1 MDSRLHRSPATSPRK
16 VLALVALACLAA
28 VGFAL
33 FAQYKLDMQPC
44 PWCILQRVQF
54 LLIAI
59 LAGLG
64 ALIGG
69 RVITVLSSWL
79 IVSTAAS
86 GAASAWYQ
94 HFVAAK
100 TSSCNLTLADRIV
113 SSLHL
118 DTALPAAFEVRASCA
133 DAATKL
139 VGVPF
144 EFWSL
149 ALFLVL
155 GLAGLWCALRARG

>member
-1 MDSRLHRSPATSPRK
+1 MRSLNLRPAPSGRP
-16 VLALVALACLAA
+16 VLALIALACVAS

-33 FAQYKLDMQPC
+33 FAQYQLDMQPC

-69 RVITVLSSWL
+69 RAVTMLTSVL
-79 IVSTAAS
+79 IVLAAAS

-100 TSSCNLTLADRIV
+100 TASCNLTLADRIV

-133 DAATKL
+133 DAAAKL
-139 VGVPF
+139 IGVPF

-149 ALFLVL
+149 ALFVVL
-155 GLAGLWCALRARG
+155 GLAGLWCAVRTRG

>member
-1 MDSRLHRSPATSPRK
+1 MNARTRRPSAPVRQ
-16 VLALVALACLAA
+16 VLALVALACLSA

-44 PWCILQRVQF
+44 PWCILQRVLF
-54 LLIAI
+54 LLIAL

-69 RVITVLSSWL
+69 RVVTVLTALL
-79 IVSTAAS
+79 IVPAAAS
-86 GAASAWYQ
+86 GVASAWYQ

-100 TSSCNLTLADRIV
+100 TASCNLTLADRIV
-113 SSLHL
+113 SSVHL

-133 DAATKL
+133 DAASTL

-149 ALFLVL
+149 ALFVL
-155 GLAGLWCALRARG
+155 LALAGLWSAWRARG

>member
-1 MDSRLHRSPATSPRK
+1 MRSLNLRPAPSGRP
-16 VLALVALACLAA
+16 VLALIALACVAS
-28 VGFAL
+28 VGLAL
-33 FAQYKLDMQPC
+33 FAQYQLDMQPC
-44 PWCILQRVQF
+44 PWCILQRVLF

-69 RVITVLSSWL
+69 RVVTVLSSLL
-79 IVSTAAS
+79 IVPAAAA

-100 TSSCNLTLADRIV
+100 TASCNLTLADRIV

-118 DTALPAAFEVRASCA
+118 DTALPAVFEVRSSCA
-133 DAATKL
+133 DAAANL
-139 VGVPF
+139 IGVPF

-149 ALFLVL
+149 ALFVVL

>member
-1 MDSRLHRSPATSPRK
+1 MRSTIRRPAASGRP
-16 VLALVALACLAA
+16 VLALMALACVAA

-44 PWCILQRVQF
+44 PWCILQRVLF
-54 LLIAI
+54 LLIAA

-69 RVITVLSSWL
+69 RVITVLASLL
-79 IVSTAAS
+79 IVPAAAS

-100 TSSCNLTLADRIV
+100 TVSCNLTLADRIV
-113 SSLHL
+113 ASLHL
-118 DTALPAAFEVRASCA
+118 DTALPAVFEVRAACA
-133 DAATKL
+133 DAAVDL
-139 VGVPF
+139 LGVPF

-149 ALFLVL
+149 ALFVVL